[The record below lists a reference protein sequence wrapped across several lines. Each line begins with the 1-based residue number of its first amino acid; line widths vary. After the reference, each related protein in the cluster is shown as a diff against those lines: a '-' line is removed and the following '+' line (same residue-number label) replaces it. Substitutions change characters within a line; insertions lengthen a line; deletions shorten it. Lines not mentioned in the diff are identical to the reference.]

1 MDESLRQQRDTALR
15 ELDALIQRGCQ
26 IRAVGSVDA
35 TRAWQRDCAAAIN
48 QLSGGSKAHWLSRA
62 YSEAFLVRSANGGVV
77 VEAEAGEIVDRIL
90 DVLAQGAASL
100 SGMDA
105 VAAASTGAPPRPR
118 RFEFVRNAQL
128 RPVLERAFDASRDA
142 FDRGEF
148 ALALV
153 LSCSVIESLLTDGLD
168 VVANTTDDR
177 RGGPSAST
185 LSHRSRRDESVLAG
199 GTASRSLP
207 ADRRSAERDGLSRP
221 SSFEQR
227 IARAEAAGIIRGG
240 CARLPAVARAYHDLT
255 DEAGELRAGVHVTER
270 EARLAGQVL
279 RVVMRDLD
287 PGR

>member
-1 MDESLRQQRDTALR
+1 MDESLRHQRDTALR
-15 ELDALIQRGCQ
+15 EIEALIERGCQ

-100 SGMDA
+100 SRMDA

-118 RFEFVRNAQL
+118 RFEFVGNAEL
-128 RPVLERAFDASRDA
+128 RPVLERAFDDSRDA
-142 FDRGEF
+142 FERGEF

-153 LSCSVIESLLTDGLD
+153 LSCSVIESLLTDALD
-168 VVANTTDDR
+168 AASATDDRGGGPSGDDR
-177 RGGPSAST
+177 RGGPS
-185 LSHRSRRDESVLAG
+185 G
-199 GTASRSLP
+199 G
-207 ADRRSAERDGLSRP
+207 DRRGGP
-221 SSFEQR
+221 SGPPSFEER
-227 IARAEAAGIIRGG
+227 IAQAEKAGIIRGG
-240 CARLPAVARAYHDLT
+240 CARLPPVARVYHDLT
-255 DEAGELRAGVHVTER
+255 DEAGELRTGVQVTER
-270 EARLAGQVL
+270 EARVAGQVL

>member
-1 MDESLRQQRDTALR
+1 MDESLRHQRDTALR
-15 ELDALIQRGCQ
+15 EIEALIERGCQ

-100 SGMDA
+100 SSMDA

-128 RPVLERAFDASRDA
+128 RPVLERAFDDSRGA

-168 VVANTTDDR
+168 AVANTTDDR
-177 RGGPSAST
+177 RGGPS
-185 LSHRSRRDESVLAG
+185 G
-199 GTASRSLP
+199 P
-207 ADRRSAERDGLSRP
+207 P
-221 SSFEQR
+221 SFEQR
-227 IARAEAAGIIRGG
+227 IAQAEAAGIIRGG

-255 DEAGELRAGVHVTER
+255 DEAGELRVGVHVTER

>member
-1 MDESLRQQRDTALR
+1 MDESLRLQCDAALR
-15 ELDALIQRGCQ
+15 EIEGLIERGCQ

-48 QLSGGSKAHWLSRA
+48 ELSGGSKAHWLSRA

-100 SGMDA
+100 SRMDA

-118 RFEFVRNAQL
+118 RFEFVRNAEL
-128 RPVLERAFDASRDA
+128 RPVLERAFDDSRDA
-142 FDRGEF
+142 FERGEF

-153 LSCSVIESLLTDGLD
+153 LSCSVIESLLTDALGAA
-168 VVANTTDDR
+168 ANTTA
-177 RGGPSAST
+177 P
-185 LSHRSRRDESVLAG
+185 
-199 GTASRSLP
+199 
-207 ADRRSAERDGLSRP
+207 
-221 SSFEQR
+221 SFEQR
-227 IARAEAAGIIRGG
+227 IAQAEKAGVIRGG
-240 CARLPAVARAYHDLT
+240 CARLPAVARTYHDLA
-255 DEAGELRAGVHVTER
+255 DAAGELRVGVHVTER

>member
-1 MDESLRQQRDTALR
+1 MDESLRHQRDTALR
-15 ELDALIQRGCQ
+15 EIETLIERGCQ

-128 RPVLERAFDASRDA
+128 RPVLELAFDDSRDA

-168 VVANTTDDR
+168 AAVHTADDGGSGPSGGGGPLGGPR
-177 RGGPSAST
+177 RGGPS
-185 LSHRSRRDESVLAG
+185 G
-199 GTASRSLP
+199 P
-207 ADRRSAERDGLSRP
+207 P
-221 SSFEQR
+221 SFEQR
-227 IARAEAAGIIRGG
+227 IAEAEAAGIIRGG

>member
-1 MDESLRQQRDTALR
+1 MDDSLRHQRDTALR
-15 ELDALIQRGCQ
+15 EIEALIERGCQ

-35 TRAWQRDCAAAIN
+35 TRAWQRDCAAAIH

-100 SGMDA
+100 SSMDA

-128 RPVLERAFDASRDA
+128 RPVLERAFDDSRDA

-168 VVANTTDDR
+168 AVANTTDDR
-177 RGGPSAST
+177 RGGPSDST
-185 LSHRSRRDESVLAG
+185 EGFGGPPQPWRRWSG
-199 GTASRSLP
+199 P
-207 ADRRSAERDGLSRP
+207 P
-221 SSFEQR
+221 SFEQR
-227 IARAEAAGIIRGG
+227 IAQAEAAGIIRGG

>member
-1 MDESLRQQRDTALR
+1 MDESLRHQRDTALR
-15 ELDALIQRGCQ
+15 EIERLIERGCQ
-26 IRAVGSVDA
+26 IRAVSSVDA
-35 TRAWQRDCAAAIN
+35 TRAWQRDCAAAIH

-100 SGMDA
+100 TRMDD

-118 RFEFVRNAQL
+118 RFEFVRHAEL
-128 RPVLERAFDASRDA
+128 RPVLEQAFDDSRDA
-142 FDRGEF
+142 FERGEF

-153 LSCSVIESLLTDGLD
+153 LSCSVIESLLTDALD
-168 VVANTTDDR
+168 AAANTTDDR
-177 RGGPSAST
+177 ANTTDDRSGGPFRLRQGYGGPAEAQARRRAGPPSA
-185 LSHRSRRDESVLAG
+185 G
-199 GTASRSLP
+199 P
-207 ADRRSAERDGLSRP
+207 P
-221 SSFEQR
+221 SFEQR
-227 IARAEAAGIIRGG
+227 IAQAEKAGIIRGG

-255 DEAGELRAGVHVTER
+255 DAAGDLRAGVHVTER
-270 EARLAGQVL
+270 DARLAGQVL

>member
-1 MDESLRQQRDTALR
+1 MDESLRHQRDTALR
-15 ELDALIQRGCQ
+15 EIETLIERGCQ

-35 TRAWQRDCAAAIN
+35 MRAWQRDCAAAIH

-62 YSEAFLVRSANGGVV
+62 YSEAFLVRSADSGVV

-100 SGMDA
+100 SRMDA

-118 RFEFVRNAQL
+118 RFEFVRNAEL
-128 RPVLERAFDASRDA
+128 RPVLEQAFDDSRDA
-142 FDRGEF
+142 FERGEF

-153 LSCSVIESLLTDGLD
+153 LSCSVIESLLTDALSAGGGPP
-168 VVANTTDDR
+168 DDR
-177 RGGPSAST
+177 RGGPS
-185 LSHRSRRDESVLAG
+185 G
-199 GTASRSLP
+199 P
-207 ADRRSAERDGLSRP
+207 P
-221 SSFEQR
+221 SFEQR
-227 IARAEAAGIIRGG
+227 IALAEKGGIIRGG
-240 CARLPAVARAYHDLT
+240 CARLPAVARTYHDLT
-255 DEAGELRAGVHVTER
+255 DEAGELRPGVHITER

>member
-1 MDESLRQQRDTALR
+1 MDESLQHQRDTALR
-15 ELDALIQRGCQ
+15 EIEALIERGCQ
-26 IRAVGSVDA
+26 IRSVGSIDA

-62 YSEAFLVRSANGGVV
+62 YSEAFLVRSADGGVV

-100 SGMDA
+100 SSMDA

-118 RFEFVRNAQL
+118 RFEFVRNAEL
-128 RPVLERAFDASRDA
+128 RPVLEQAFDDSRDA
-142 FDRGEF
+142 FERGEF

-153 LSCSVIESLLTDGLD
+153 LSCSVIESLLTDALD
-168 VVANTTDDR
+168 AIAGATDDRTGGAR
-177 RGGPSAST
+177 RGGPS
-185 LSHRSRRDESVLAG
+185 G
-199 GTASRSLP
+199 P
-207 ADRRSAERDGLSRP
+207 P
-221 SSFEQR
+221 SFDQR
-227 IARAEAAGIIRGG
+227 IAQAENAGIIRGG

>member
-1 MDESLRQQRDTALR
+1 MDESLRHQRDTALR
-15 ELDALIQRGCQ
+15 EIEALIERGCQ
-26 IRAVGSVDA
+26 IKAVGSVDA

-62 YSEAFLVRSANGGVV
+62 YSEAFLVRSARGGLV

-100 SGMDA
+100 SRMDA

-118 RFEFVRNAQL
+118 RFEFVLNAEL
-128 RPVLERAFDASRDA
+128 RPVLERAFDDSRDA
-142 FDRGEF
+142 FERGEF

-153 LSCSVIESLLTDGLD
+153 LSCSVIESLLIDALD
-168 VVANTTDDR
+168 AAVHTIDAAVHTTNDR
-177 RGGPSAST
+177 RGGLRRGGPLGPPSF
-185 LSHRSRRDESVLAG
+185 D
-199 GTASRSLP
+199 
-207 ADRRSAERDGLSRP
+207 
-221 SSFEQR
+221 QR
-227 IARAEAAGIIRGG
+227 IAQAEKAGLIRGG

-255 DEAGELRAGVHVTER
+255 DEAGELRAGGDVTER
-270 EARLAGQVL
+270 EARLAGQVR